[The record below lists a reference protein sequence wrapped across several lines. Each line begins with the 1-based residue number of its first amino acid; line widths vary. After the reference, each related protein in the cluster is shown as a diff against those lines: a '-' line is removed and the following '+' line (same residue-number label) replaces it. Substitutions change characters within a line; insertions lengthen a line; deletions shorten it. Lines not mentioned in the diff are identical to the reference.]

1 MGRCRLARTQAHKER
16 EKKLSLKLALGHCAT
31 IGAAECKS
39 NLVNRAAKKNTMS
52 FPRGERKFTSGAVVA
67 LLVIAFIY
75 FATDVNTSILLLP
88 TMCVFAVAICAYM
101 FVFLRMS

>member
-1 MGRCRLARTQAHKER
+1 
-16 EKKLSLKLALGHCAT
+16 
-31 IGAAECKS
+31 
-39 NLVNRAAKKNTMS
+39 MS

-101 FVFLRMS
+101 FVFLRMRP